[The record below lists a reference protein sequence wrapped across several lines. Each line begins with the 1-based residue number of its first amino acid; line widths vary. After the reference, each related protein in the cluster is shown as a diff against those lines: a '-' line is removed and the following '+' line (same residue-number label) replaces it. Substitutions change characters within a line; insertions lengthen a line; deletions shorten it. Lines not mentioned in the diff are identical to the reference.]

1 MTLILKLPIE
11 IFKQVLKLYEQAI
24 QTGYS
29 NSLILH
35 KNYIKINAYNLHK
48 FNNI

>member
-1 MTLILKLPIE
+1 MTLILKLSIE

-24 QTGYS
+24 KAVHS

-35 KNYIKINAYNLHK
+35 KNYIKINAYDLHK